1 MKCQFRLLRTERE
14 NMRPA
19 RHELSSLIAP
29 LASLHVPNLHNGSL
43 STREAAERTSRAVR
57 ETRTLHMAGTS
68 VLPAVGRHSHQ
79 HYNKDQLPVSDHP
92 VFTQHHAATGN
103 HRTEHHLS
111 EELSAW
117 AEDSSISG
125 RDSEHDVPRRHLADV
140 RVNRRSLPPEDSSDS
155 DTEEHAPFHPIHF
168 STRSPSTTPASER
181 KRVVGTPQP
190 RGPNTSH
197 ESSVRGAFSHSEAE
211 VLRAVWDGNSGVGG
225 LSAILCTPSKSAS
238 CGYEGTAR
246 GPVDS
251 DWARKRLSSR
261 SHVSLDASQ
270 LLPEVMCVCIRVC
283 AVAPVRVHLV
293 TYSARVCTR
302 D

>member
-1 MKCQFRLLRTERE
+1 
-14 NMRPA
+14 MRPA
-19 RHELSSLIAP
+19 RHELSSSIAP

-57 ETRTLHMAGTS
+57 ETRTLHM
-68 VLPAVGRHSHQ
+68 VVGHHSHQ
-79 HYNKDQLPVSDHP
+79 HYNKDQLPVSDHR

-155 DTEEHAPFHPIHF
+155 DTEEHASFHPIHF
-168 STRSPSTTPASER
+168 STRSPSTTPASES

-190 RGPNTSH
+190 RGPHTSH
-197 ESSVRGAFSHSEAE
+197 
-211 VLRAVWDGNSGVGG
+211 GNSGVGG
-225 LSAILCTPSKSAS
+225 LSAILCTPSNSAS
-238 CGYEGTAR
+238 SGYEGTAAR
-246 GPVDS
+246 GPLDS
-251 DWARKRLSSR
+251 DWARKSWSSR
-261 SHVSLDASQ
+261 SHVSLDASP
-270 LLPEVMCVCIRVC
+270 LLPEVMSHTCVCGC
-283 AVAPVRVHLV
+283 ARACASCDIQCESL
-293 TYSARVCTR
+293 YA
-302 D
+302 

>member
-1 MKCQFRLLRTERE
+1 MG
-14 NMRPA
+14 PA
-19 RHELSSLIAP
+19 RHELSSSIAP

-57 ETRTLHMAGTS
+57 ETCTLHM
-68 VLPAVGRHSHQ
+68 VVGHHSHQ

-190 RGPNTSH
+190 RGPHTSH

-211 VLRAVWDGNSGVGG
+211 VLRAVWDGNSGVGD
-225 LSAILCTPSKSAS
+225 LSAILCTPSKGAS
-238 CGYEGTAR
+238 SGYDKCTAAR

-251 DWARKRLSSR
+251 DWARKSWSSR
-261 SHVSLDASQ
+261 SHVSLVASP
-270 LLPEVMCVCIRVC
+270 LLPEVMCHTCVCGC
-283 AVAPVRVHLV
+283 ARACASCDIQYESL
-293 TYSARVCTR
+293 YA
-302 D
+302 

>member
-1 MKCQFRLLRTERE
+1 MG
-14 NMRPA
+14 PA
-19 RHELSSLIAP
+19 RHELSSSIAP

-57 ETRTLHMAGTS
+57 ERTALVNSGH
-68 VLPAVGRHSHQ
+68 HSHQ
-79 HYNKDQLPVSDHP
+79 HYNKDQLPVSDHR

-155 DTEEHAPFHPIHF
+155 DTEEHASFHPIHF

-190 RGPNTSH
+190 RGPHTSH

-225 LSAILCTPSKSAS
+225 LSAILCTPSNSAS
-238 CGYEGTAR
+238 SGYEGTAAR
-246 GPVDS
+246 GPLDS
-251 DWARKRLSSR
+251 DWARKSWSSR
-261 SHVSLDASQ
+261 SHVSLDASP
-270 LLPEVMCVCIRVC
+270 LLPEVMCHTCVCSC
-283 AVAPVRVHLV
+283 ARACASCDIQCESL
-293 TYSARVCTR
+293 YA
-302 D
+302 

>member
-1 MKCQFRLLRTERE
+1 
-14 NMRPA
+14 
-19 RHELSSLIAP
+19 
-29 LASLHVPNLHNGSL
+29 
-43 STREAAERTSRAVR
+43 
-57 ETRTLHMAGTS
+57 MAGTS

-211 VLRAVWDGNSGVGG
+211 VLRAVWDGNSGVCG

-251 DWARKRLSSR
+251 DWARERWSSR